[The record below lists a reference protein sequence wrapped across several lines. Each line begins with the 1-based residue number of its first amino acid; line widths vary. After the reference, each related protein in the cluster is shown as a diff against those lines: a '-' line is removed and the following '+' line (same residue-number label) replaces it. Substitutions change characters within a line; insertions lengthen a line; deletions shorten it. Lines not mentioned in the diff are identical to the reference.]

1 MRISLA
7 IVVSVMLVPAALAG
21 PFVPVQHHQDASSP
35 QQQQGAFAGAV
46 SYIRNAMK
54 MSSLQRRDIEKD
66 IDAFEDQQ
74 VQEESSSIAS
84 QSVSYIAYQQ
94 GSSYIYEQV
103 NPASMVTYEISH
115 SPEPNSVVYNAVASD
130 AASSVAA
137 AAADPP
143 SAQNKVQ
150 ISDDDYYFSQTDSY
164 NIPDLASLLPD
175 SPFIRD
181 WPEIPNEAPP
191 KIGLPAES
199 SLSV

>member
-7 IVVSVMLVPAALAG
+7 IVFSVMLVPAALAG
-21 PFVPVQHHQDASSP
+21 PFVPVQHQQDASTP
-35 QQQQGAFAGAV
+35 QQDAFAGVV

-66 IDAFEDQQ
+66 IDTFEDP
-74 VQEESSSIAS
+74 VQDVSSVAS
-84 QSVSYIAYQQ
+84 QSVSYIVHQD
-94 GSSYIYEQV
+94 GLNYIYEQV
-103 NPASMVTYEISH
+103 DPAAMVTYQISH
-115 SPEPNSVVYNAVASD
+115 TPEPSFMYAVQPPLSAS
-130 AASSVAA
+130 ASSE
-137 AAADPP
+137 P
-143 SAQNKVQ
+143 SQTTPSGQNKVQ

-164 NIPDLASLLPD
+164 SVPDLSSLLPD

-199 SLSV
+199 SLSI